1 MRFLSTVVLLSVCA
15 AGAAAQGQPPLEAT
29 LRRGSLE
36 PLFYVDQPAY
46 VAVFEVIPG
55 RGVQQIFPR
64 SAHQASEPV
73 EPGEYLL
80 GRPFRSQ
87 LDNYAW
93 SAAREYAR
101 PMYMLD
107 NRGRII
113 SYYYTTGWTGY
124 ASGWGGEG
132 VGPTR
137 TLLLVASRAPL
148 RLVSSPD
155 AARQWLQHVVGFRA
169 ITNTIVA
176 PQSMLTDIVAA
187 VIPTGTRM
195 DDIVVDVLE
204 VQDDLNYGSSR
215 WIGQSITFACPGG
228 YYRIPAQFFFAHG
241 TFYCPMARPYADTP
255 GGTPMAPAPVDTVT
269 REGVQLPGRKVP
281 PKYQVDEDA
290 VQLRGGV
297 RTTSPLML
305 PAPGDEGY
313 RPYRRGGIAA
323 EEGFRSYGHGVGT
336 TEASRAV
343 LTVGAPVI
351 PEGAQA
357 ARLIPSTGAWVP
369 PISGAPS
376 SEYGYG
382 AGRFTPSGTYG
393 GYGSSAGGS
402 TNRSGDVSRST
413 ATTSSSSSSSSA
425 GTAATSS
432 APSQTA
438 SQAQAERSA
447 ASRAEVSATR
457 AAGGKPNPNP

>member
-1 MRFLSTVVLLSVCA
+1 MRILNSVALLALCA
-15 AGAAAQGQPPLEAT
+15 ASAAAQGQLPLEAS
-29 LRRGSLE
+29 LRRGSFE
-36 PLFYVDQPAY
+36 PLFYVDRPAY

-64 SAHQASEPV
+64 SAYQASRPV

-87 LDNYAW
+87 LDNYGW
-93 SAAREYAR
+93 NAASEYAR

-107 NRGRII
+107 NRGHIV

-124 ASGWGGEG
+124 EALWGAA
-132 VGPTR
+132 GPGPSR

-169 ITNTIVA
+169 ISSTVVA

-187 VIPTGTRM
+187 VIPTGTNM

-228 YYRIPAQFFFAHG
+228 YYRVPAQFFFAHG
-241 TFYCPMARPYADTP
+241 TFYCPVARPYADTP
-255 GGTPMAPAPVDTVT
+255 GGTPTTPAPVDTVT
-269 REGVQLPGRKVP
+269 REGLQFPARKVP

-290 VQLRGGV
+290 VPLRGGI
-297 RTTSPLML
+297 RTTTPMMP
-305 PAPGDEGY
+305 PAQGEEGY
-313 RPYRRGGIAA
+313 RPYRRGGGVA
-323 EEGFRSYGHGVGT
+323 EEGFRAYGRGVGT
-336 TEASRAV
+336 TEAPRAT
-343 LTVGAPVI
+343 LTVGAPII
-351 PEGAQA
+351 PEGVQP

-369 PISGAPS
+369 PIPGAAPS
-376 SEYGYG
+376 DYGYG

-393 GYGSSAGGS
+393 DYGTSAGAS
-402 TNRSGDVSRST
+402 TNRSGEGSRST
-413 ATTSSSSSSSSA
+413 ASTSSSSAPAS
-425 GTAATSS
+425 TAVTSLT
-432 APSQTA
+432 PSQTP
-438 SQAQAERSA
+438 SQSQAERSA

-457 AAGGKPNPNP
+457 AAGGKPNPDP

>member
-1 MRFLSTVVLLSVCA
+1 MRLLSTAVLLAVCA
-15 AGAAAQGQPPLEAT
+15 AGAAGQVHSPLEAT

-64 SAHQASEPV
+64 SSHQASKPV

-87 LDNYAW
+87 LDHSGW

-124 ASGWGGEG
+124 EAGWGEAGSG
-132 VGPTR
+132 LTR

-169 ITNTIVA
+169 IASTVVA

-187 VIPTGTRM
+187 VIPTGTSM
-195 DDIVVDVLE
+195 DDVVVDVLE
-204 VQDDLNYGSSR
+204 VWDDVYSGSSR
-215 WIGQSITFACPGG
+215 WMGQSITFACPGG
-228 YYRIPAQFFFAHG
+228 TYRVPAQFFFASG
-241 TFYCPMARPYADTP
+241 TFYCPVAQPYADTP
-255 GGTPMAPAPVDTVT
+255 GTPPAGPVPIDTVT
-269 REGVQLPGRKVP
+269 REGVQLPGRRVP

-290 VQLRGGV
+290 VPLRGGV
-297 RTTSPLML
+297 RSTAPLM
-305 PAPGDEGY
+305 PPSQGEEGY
-313 RPYRRGGIAA
+313 RPYRRGGGAA
-323 EEGFRSYGHGVGT
+323 EEGFRAYGRGVGT
-336 TEASRAV
+336 AEAPRAT
-343 LTVGAPVI
+343 LTVGAPII
-351 PEGAQA
+351 PEGVQP

-369 PISGAPS
+369 PIPGATS
-376 SEYGYG
+376 SDFGYG
-382 AGRFTPSGTYG
+382 AGRFTSSG
-393 GYGSSAGGS
+393 GYGTSSSSSG
-402 TNRSGDVSRST
+402 NRSGDVSRST
-413 ATTSSSSSSSSA
+413 ASTPSSSA
-425 GTAATSS
+425 PAAAAPTSS
-432 APSQTA
+432 TQSQSP

-447 ASRAEVSATR
+447 ASRAEVSAAR
-457 AAGGKPNPNP
+457 AAGGKPNPDP

>member
-1 MRFLSTVVLLSVCA
+1 
-15 AGAAAQGQPPLEAT
+15 
-29 LRRGSLE
+29 
-36 PLFYVDQPAY
+36 
-46 VAVFEVIPG
+46 
-55 RGVQQIFPR
+55 
-64 SAHQASEPV
+64 
-73 EPGEYLL
+73 
-80 GRPFRSQ
+80 
-87 LDNYAW
+87 
-93 SAAREYAR
+93 
-101 PMYMLD
+101 
-107 NRGRII
+107 
-113 SYYYTTGWTGY
+113 
-124 ASGWGGEG
+124 
-132 VGPTR
+132 
-137 TLLLVASRAPL
+137 
-148 RLVSSPD
+148 
-155 AARQWLQHVVGFRA
+155 
-169 ITNTIVA
+169 
-176 PQSMLTDIVAA
+176 
-187 VIPTGTRM
+187 
-195 DDIVVDVLE
+195 
-204 VQDDLNYGSSR
+204 
-215 WIGQSITFACPGG
+215 
-228 YYRIPAQFFFAHG
+228 
-241 TFYCPMARPYADTP
+241 
-255 GGTPMAPAPVDTVT
+255 MAPAPVDTVT